1 MYQMFK
7 HKTITDST
15 YSSCFGDSLYKIA
28 LEHHLT
34 LNQLYSYNPGVTPLI
49 FPGDVI
55 SLVPQNKSETN

>member
-1 MYQMFK
+1 MYRMFK
-7 HKTITDST
+7 HKTITDNYT
-15 YSSCFGDSLYKIA
+15 VVAGDSLYKIA

-55 SLVPQNKSETN
+55 SLVPQK